1 MKITLVKT
9 RNDRSLVMVVSVV
22 VAVVMMVRP
31 QIPGW
36 SAKPVCRA
44 LGIYYL

>member
-9 RNDRSLVMVVSVV
+9 RNDRSLVMVVPVV
-22 VAVVMMVRP
+22 VAAVMMVRP